1 MLLYISELYYGK
13 DNIDLTNEVECSRI
27 LEYLVDLK
35 KNK

>member
-27 LEYLVDLK
+27 FGWFKEK
-35 KNK
+35 